1 MLQPYTFKS
10 FKDDLVKQKKITIQR
25 QAHDGFFSFL
35 FLINCSY
42 FVPTKINKIDDNSN
56 LNSLKI

>member
-10 FKDDLVKQKKITIQR
+10 FKDDLVKQKKFTIQR
-25 QAHDGFFSFL
+25 QAHDGYFSFL
-35 FLINCSY
+35 FLT

>member
-10 FKDDLVKQKKITIQR
+10 FKDDLVKQKNLQFKDR
-25 QAHDGFFSFL
+25 LMMGFFFL
-35 FLINCSY
+35 FLTNCSY